1 MIQKGKTYLITGG
14 TGIVG
19 VALCDRIINLGG
31 NLVVLSRN
39 KSKLDKLKQKY
50 KNIKVISG
58 DISNSIL
65 VKQAMEGVDG
75 IFHLAA
81 LAQGMQS
88 GKPTES
94 INTNILGSIN
104 ILKESLNK
112 NLDFVL
118 GISSDKAVQISG
130 VYGATKFLMEKLFLE
145 FEDLNPKTNYRI
157 VRLGNV
163 IYSVDSV
170 LYKWKNLIQK
180 GKELIITDPN
190 ATRFWISVDESID
203 IIIECLQQSKN
214 STPYYRLMKSS
225 TMGDL
230 LKAMILNYSPNNT
243 KILIKTIGLQPGEN
257 QHEKISNTAPSS
269 DQATQYNIKE
279 LIELI

>member
-1 MIQKGKTYLITGG
+1 MIQKGKTYLVTGG
-14 TGIVG
+14 TGIIG
-19 VALCDRIINLGG
+19 VALCNRIIDLGG

-39 KSKLDKLKQKY
+39 KSKLDKLKQKH
-50 KNIKVISG
+50 KNIKVIPG
-58 DISNSIL
+58 DISNPIL
-65 VKQAMEGVDG
+65 VKQAMEGIDG

-104 ILKESLNK
+104 ILQESLNN

-163 IYSVDSV
+163 VYSIDSV
-170 LYKWKNLIQK
+170 LYKWKNLIQN

-190 ATRFWISVDESID
+190 ATRFWISVNESIN
-203 IIIECLQQSKN
+203 IIIECLQQSNN
-214 STPYYRLMKSS
+214 STPYYKSMKSS
-225 TMGDL
+225 TMGNL
-230 LKAMILNYSPNNT
+230 LKAMVLKYSPKDKKSPI
-243 KILIKTIGLQPGEN
+243 KIIGLQPGEN
-257 QHEKISNTAPSS
+257 QHEKISDDSPPSN
-269 DQATQYNIKE
+269 QITQYNIKE

>member
-1 MIQKGKTYLITGG
+1 MIQKGKTYLVTGG
-14 TGIVG
+14 TGAVG
-19 VALCDRIINLGG
+19 IALCNRVIKLGG
-31 NLVVLSRN
+31 NLVVLSRD
-39 KSKLDKLKQKY
+39 KFKLDKLKQKH
-50 KNIKVISG
+50 KNIKTISG
-58 DISNSIL
+58 DILDPIL
-65 VKQAMEGVDG
+65 VKQAVKGVNG
-75 IFHLAA
+75 VFHLAS

-104 ILKESLNK
+104 ILQESLNN

-163 IYSVDSV
+163 AYSVDSV
-170 LYKWKNLIQK
+170 LYKWKDLIQK

-190 ATRFWISVDESID
+190 ATRFWISVEESID
-203 IIIECLQQSKN
+203 IIIECLQQAKN

-230 LKAMILNYSPNNT
+230 LKAMLLNYSPKNK
-243 KILIKTIGLQPGEN
+243 KIPIKTIGLQPGEN
-257 QHEKISNTAPSS
+257 QHEKISNNSPSS
-269 DQATQYNIKE
+269 DQVTQYNIKE
-279 LIELI
+279 LKELI